1 MISYCTDYVP
11 LGLCDCGMLRGG
23 MGSTSIPVF
32 SLFRGSFA
40 RVKLAIRR
48 SDSHPFAVKIIR
60 KKHLSQEAMKVVY
73 DEITIL
79 QKVRGFASVHVF
91 AL

>member
-1 MISYCTDYVP
+1 MSRMGPATAECCAVHGLNSYH
-11 LGLCDCGMLRGG
+11 LF
-23 MGSTSIPVF
+23 F